1 MDLGRSNP
9 GISQMPG
16 TLKSPCSFQDLPNIA
31 LFRVSGVLTC
41 VACTCPTPPKLALSR
56 PSPPSLL
63 KSSQAPNTR
72 IASSMEEITKSL
84 HK

>member
-1 MDLGRSNP
+1 MDLGRLSP

-31 LFRVSGVLTC
+31 LFPGSGVLTC
-41 VACTCPTPPKLALSR
+41 VARTCPTPPETSFEQTQPSKLM
-56 PSPPSLL
+56 

-72 IASSMEEITKSL
+72 IASSMEEITRE
-84 HK
+84 